1 MTETIRPIRSEQDY
15 EAALARIDSLMD
27 ARPGTPE
34 ADELDLLATLVEWY
48 EKRHF
53 PIEKPDPVAAVR
65 FRLEQANQT
74 SRDLVPLLGSRAKV
88 SEVMSGKRG
97 LTLQMIRALHRHLGI
112 PAEVLLQETA
122 AASPSTGTAA
132 DWTRFPIAAMVK
144 AGWFDASRRTGPGW
158 KAQAEVLMRDLIER
172 AGGLDA
178 VPEALYRKG
187 VTSRQ
192 NAKTDRFALKA
203 WCYQV
208 IATAQARSLPA
219 KYRPGVVTEP
229 WARKLAKLSA
239 SSAGPQRAKEYLERH
254 GIHLIHTGHL
264 PRTYLDGAAMLL
276 PNGTPVIA
284 VTLRFD
290 RLDNF
295 WFCLF
300 HELAHI
306 ALHLRDKN
314 DLFIDDLSLDGSSD
328 GSTNRAEAEAD
339 RWAADMLIPPDLWQ
353 CSAAAERPTL
363 MNVVSLAQELGIH
376 PAIVAGRVRK
386 ERRNFHL
393 LSQMVGNRQ
402 VRQHLDSGSS
412 RN

>member
-15 EAALARIDSLMD
+15 EEALARIDSLMD

-48 EKRHF
+48 EKQHF
-53 PIEKPDPVAAVR
+53 PIEKPDPVAAIR

-144 AGWFDASRRTGPGW
+144 AGWFDAIRRTGPGW

-219 KYRPGVVTEP
+219 KYRPGVVTEL

-239 SSAGPQRAKEYLERH
+239 SFEGPQLAKEYLERH
-254 GIHLIHTGHL
+254 GIHLIHTVHL

-339 RWAADMLIPPDLWQ
+339 RWAADMLIPPDAWQ
-353 CSAAAERPTL
+353 RSAAAERPTL

-402 VRQHLDSGSS
+402 VRQHLASGSS